1 MTTKIPVGVSG
12 GRVRLVS
19 DEHYLPALRSLI
31 AEADRR
37 VLCSM
42 FIVDLWPWHDPS
54 LAVDTVLLQLQAAAW
69 RGCDVRLLIGGSRS
83 NLQLAELADAAR
95 ARALSLGLPCRWL
108 TKHRARG
115 SHAKLVI
122 SDDRILTGSHNWSPG
137 AFTNQTQDSIAVESA
152 ALAALATQQ
161 FEAQWQR
168 AAGEQHVS
176 P

>member
-1 MTTKIPVGVSG
+1 MASKIPVGVSG
-12 GRVRLVS
+12 GRVRLIS
-19 DEHYLPALRSLI
+19 DEGYLSAVRSLI
-31 AEADRR
+31 AEAERR

-42 FIVDLWPWHDPS
+42 FIVDLWPWRDPA
-54 LAVDTVLLQLQAAAW
+54 LTVDTVLLQLQAAAW

-95 ARALSLGLPCRWL
+95 ARALNLGLACRWL

-122 SDDRILTGSHNWSPG
+122 SDDRVLTGSHNWSFG
-137 AFTNQTQDSIAVESA
+137 AFTNQTQDSIAVESV
-152 ALAALATQQ
+152 ALAATLAQQ

-168 AAGEQHVS
+168 AEGEPHVS